1 MTTPHEPTEPAR
13 PPAAPPPEP
22 PAAEPA
28 PPRLASPP
36 PGPPPPGPPPPPG
49 GRLWRAG
56 RPERLLLFAGLCF
69 AGNFLGQILM
79 FAVTKDLFVTVGL
92 AGVLAVIWPC
102 WRLARAAGGTLATEF
117 GLGRLRPSLTVW
129 TLLATAGSFVPTS
142 WLADLSARVRPVP
155 EDWLAFYGEHLPD
168 SGAEKALAYL
178 AVVVAA
184 PIAEELLFRGLLL
197 RLAARAWGAWPA
209 IVVTALAFGLLHLE
223 PWYLFGLVG
232 LGLLLGW
239 LYAATGS
246 LTTCV
251 LAHALHNAV
260 SLTMLLRLDGTL
272 EQPTPGG
279 ELAWQL
285 PLSLALLLVSL
296 VRLRR
301 LARSA

>member
-13 PPAAPPPEP
+13 PPAAPSPEP

-28 PPRLASPP
+28 PPHPA
-36 PGPPPPGPPPPPG
+36 PPPPAPPSPPPG

-69 AGNFLGQILM
+69 AGNFLGQILL
-79 FAVTKDLFVTVGL
+79 FAVTDNLFVTVGL
-92 AGVLAVIWPC
+92 AGVVAVIWPC

-117 GLGRLRPSLTVW
+117 GLDRLRPSLTVW

-155 EDWLAFYGEHLPD
+155 EDWLTFYSEHLPD

-178 AVVVAA
+178 AVAVAA

-197 RLAARAWGAWPA
+197 RLAARTWGAWPA

-251 LAHALHNAV
+251 LAHAMHNAV
-260 SLTMLLRLDGTL
+260 SLTLLLRTDSGL
-272 EQPTPGG
+272 EPAASSGG
-279 ELAWQL
+279 LAWQL

-296 VRLRR
+296 ARLRR
-301 LARSA
+301 LARRA

>member
-22 PAAEPA
+22 PAAEPEPTPA
-28 PPRLASPP
+28 APQPPVSSLPPPR
-36 PGPPPPGPPPPPG
+36 PPG

-56 RPERLLLFAGLCF
+56 RPERLLLFAALCF
-69 AGNFLGQILM
+69 AGNFLGQILL
-79 FAVTKDLFVTVGL
+79 FAATNDLFVTVGL
-92 AGVLAVIWPC
+92 AGVVAVIWPC

-117 GLGRLRPSLTVW
+117 GLCRLRPSLTVW
-129 TLLATAGSFVPTS
+129 TLLATIGSFVPTS
-142 WLADLSARVRPVP
+142 WLADLSARLRPVP
-155 EDWLAFYGEHLPD
+155 EDWLAFYNQHLPD

-178 AVVVAA
+178 AAVVAV

-197 RLAARAWGAWPA
+197 RLAARTWGAWPA

-223 PWYLFGLVG
+223 PWHLFGLVG

-251 LAHALHNAV
+251 LAHATHNAV
-260 SLTMLLRLDGTL
+260 SLTLLLRMDAAL
-272 EQPTPGG
+272 EPAAPGR

-285 PLSLALLLVSL
+285 PLSLTLLLISL
-296 VRLRR
+296 LQLRR
-301 LARSA
+301 LARRT

>member
-13 PPAAPPPEP
+13 PPAAPSPEP

-28 PPRLASPP
+28 PPRPA
-36 PGPPPPGPPPPPG
+36 PPPPAPPSPPPG

-69 AGNFLGQILM
+69 AGNFLGQILL
-79 FAVTKDLFVTVGL
+79 FAVTDNLFVTVGL
-92 AGVLAVIWPC
+92 AGVVAVIWPC

-117 GLGRLRPSLTVW
+117 GLDRLRPSLTVW

-155 EDWLAFYGEHLPD
+155 EDWLTFYSEHLPD

-178 AVVVAA
+178 AVAVAA

-197 RLAARAWGAWPA
+197 RLAARTWGAWPA

-251 LAHALHNAV
+251 LAHAMHNAV
-260 SLTMLLRLDGTL
+260 SLTLLLRTDSGL
-272 EQPTPGG
+272 EPAASSGG
-279 ELAWQL
+279 LAWQL

-296 VRLRR
+296 ARLRR
-301 LARSA
+301 LARRA